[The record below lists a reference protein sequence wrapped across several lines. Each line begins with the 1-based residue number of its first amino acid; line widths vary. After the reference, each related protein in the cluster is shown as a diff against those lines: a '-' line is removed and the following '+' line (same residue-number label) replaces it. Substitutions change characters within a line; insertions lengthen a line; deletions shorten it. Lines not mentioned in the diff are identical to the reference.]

1 MIHITVMRIF
11 SSNVHWIIL
20 LHISYVWRFY
30 HAASRIKV
38 NEFVLYWEIWHWD
51 PFKENILLKKQT
63 SDLSGGKMRISLLIF
78 VISGNVS
85 GTKRCHI
92 EIRMIKLQRAEFKVS
107 LKIKVIKWCSMQST
121 LLKCNCSHSKQY
133 SVVCI
138 VSMTLYACLMMLGHA
153 SNEMTVSWGISQ
165 LWTSVS
171 SWIVLGATL
180 QHHRGVLLD
189 LGQVSVGDSRWYYFI
204 NPPGTSCILILNG
217 SQDNVHWYASSDH
230 HWPKSIHGASPQNS
244 THNTPIMTKWI

>member
-1 MIHITVMRIF
+1 MIHITEMRIF
-11 SSNVHWIIL
+11 GSNLHRIIL
-20 LHISYVWRFY
+20 LHISYAWRFS

-38 NEFVLYWEIWHWD
+38 KEIVLYWEVWHWD
-51 PFKENILLKKQT
+51 PFKINILLKKTKQT
-63 SDLSGGKMRISLLIF
+63 SDLSGGKMQIFLLIF

-92 EIRMIKLQRAEFKVS
+92 EIKMINLQRAEVS

-133 SVVCI
+133 SIVCI
-138 VSMTLYACLMMLGHA
+138 VSMTLCTCLMMLGLA

-171 SWIVLGATL
+171 SWTVLGATL

-189 LGQVSVGDSRWYYFI
+189 LDQVSVGDSWWYYFI
-204 NPPGTSCILILNG
+204 TPPGTSCILILNG
-217 SQDNVHWYASSDH
+217 SQDNVA
-230 HWPKSIHGASPQNS
+230 
-244 THNTPIMTKWI
+244 